1 MAGPLSK
8 YKKTDGDVVPELLV
22 INFDGIAVDWSWWQR
37 VEVVRVFYIYV
48 MYAWPRSRCELCVSY
63 GPAIGNRPALLFV
76 CIQTTPD

>member
-37 VEVVRVFYIYV
+37 VEVVRVFTYT
-48 MYAWPRSRCELCVSY
+48 LCTHGRDQDVSCACLTAQ
-63 GPAIGNRPALLFV
+63 P
-76 CIQTTPD
+76 